1 MGSNHYCRFLSFI
14 GTVQARSALEIAM
27 MMIAILGC
35 TVGAILGLRFNAFVL
50 IPAVLSVL
58 FVAAVAGI
66 AQGGNLSA
74 IVLGM
79 GVGAVAVQAG
89 YLVAAAMLFAYRQLR
104 ERRGRGNSPEIDL
117 NSHSRA
123 LIP

>member
-1 MGSNHYCRFLSFI
+1 
-14 GTVQARSALEIAM
+14 M

-50 IPAVLSVL
+50 IPAVISVL

-74 IVLGM
+74 IILGM

-89 YLVAAAMLFAYRQLR
+89 YLVAAAMLFGYRHLR
-104 ERRGRGNSPEIDL
+104 VRRRRGNSPEIDL